1 MEYNIYAWASKTTGV
16 RGKITIMK
24 GNRDDSG
31 QKQAVLVCDG
41 AVVSFT
47 LLKNKV
53 WYHFPLNILLAISK

>member
-31 QKQAVLVCDG
+31 QKQAVLVC
-41 AVVSFT
+41 VMEQWSV
-47 LLKNKV
+47 LH
-53 WYHFPLNILLAISK
+53 Y